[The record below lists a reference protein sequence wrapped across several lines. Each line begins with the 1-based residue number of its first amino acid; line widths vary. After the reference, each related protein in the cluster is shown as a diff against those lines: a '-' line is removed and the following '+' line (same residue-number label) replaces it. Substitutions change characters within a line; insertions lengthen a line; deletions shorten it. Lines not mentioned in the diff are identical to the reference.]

1 MKEGPIVVVE
11 GGYGVS
17 IGRFDAGSSEVEAG
31 DAVADALQGAPQP
44 VPAPRTVA
52 GPVDEDKVRHR
63 SLITTS
69 CCGRLFCHLFYLI
82 CSIGFCGYESKLK
95 WMRFRNMTCDA

>member
-52 GPVDEDKVRHR
+52 GPVDEDKVRHLT
-63 SLITTS
+63 LITS
-69 CCGRLFCHLFYLI
+69 GCGRLFCHLFCFDHLFAI
-82 CSIGFCGYESKLK
+82 IIPNSNGHNNNTSSLFLNK
-95 WMRFRNMTCDA
+95 